1 MKIAV
6 HIRTAAAALLAGG
19 VIASHDASAAG
30 DVAKGEAV
38 YKKHCVIC
46 HDTAA
51 GKHKVGPSLHGVAGR
66 KAGTAEGYKL
76 YRGLRD
82 ATWTW
87 DDKSLDAYLVDPP
100 AFTKSKNGQT
110 GSMVYKLGNRQD
122 RDDVIAYLKTL
133 K

>member
-1 MKIAV
+1 MIKITFPLASLAV
-6 HIRTAAAALLAGG
+6 SLGLLLPGT
-19 VIASHDASAAG
+19 SFAAG
-30 DVAKGEAV
+30 DAAKGEAA

-46 HDTAA
+46 HDTAV
-51 GKHKVGPSLHGVAGR
+51 GNHKVGPSLHAVAGR

-87 DDKSLDAYLVDPP
+87 DDKALDAYLVDPP

-110 GSMVYKLGNRQD
+110 GSMVFKLNNQQERE
-122 RDDVIAYLKTL
+122 DVIAYLKTL